1 MLHKWGSRQLM
12 TDASLSAER
21 AHGCQGKMK
30 EVGISCLDFFFF
42 AWPSISKHTTHS
54 AFSSPRRWVA
64 SGVEFCLWGQASLA
78 QKCLGKKEN
87 RKY

>member
-30 EVGISCLDFFFF
+30 EVGISCLDFFFLPGPQY
-42 AWPSISKHTTHS
+42 PSTPHT
-54 AFSSPRRWVA
+54 AP
-64 SGVEFCLWGQASLA
+64 SLL
-78 QKCLGKKEN
+78 QGGLHQGLSFVFGD
-87 RKY
+87 RPP